1 MEVDFGFGGV
11 GGFACGEA
19 GVFGVVEHQVFH
31 AEHFGLLA
39 GIEGGAVVLVVGA
52 ELLTVFVEAES
63 LAEQPVA
70 ASHIF
75 LVAWIVGLVAKAHH
89 TLSVGHEHF
98 KSEL

>member
-1 MEVDFGFGGV
+1 MGGLFCEGNGFEVVGAVGVAVEVDFGLGGV
-11 GGFACGEA
+11 GCFACGEA

-63 LAEQPVA
+63 LAE
-70 ASHIF
+70 
-75 LVAWIVGLVAKAHH
+75 
-89 TLSVGHEHF
+89 
-98 KSEL
+98 